1 MRLAYRR
8 GMHGEPPPDQ
18 LPDQLND
25 VGVLK
30 RREIEARI
38 VAPLLKRLADRFG
51 PEVYDT
57 AREVIVDVARQQGAT
72 LAERAGDD
80 SLPAFAAALG
90 AWSADGA
97 LETEVRELTDEVFAF
112 DVTRCRY
119 AEMYRALGLEELG
132 ATLSCNRDGSLMEG
146 FNPEIEFTRTQTIMS
161 GADHCDFRFRAR
173 STPVRIGR

>member
-1 MRLAYRR
+1 MN
-8 GMHGEPPPDQ
+8 GEPPADDPTDR
-18 LPDQLND
+18 LPDHLND

-38 VAPLLKRLADRFG
+38 VAPLLVRLADRFG
-51 PEVYDT
+51 PEVYET
-57 AREVIVDVARQQGAT
+57 ARQVIVDVARRQGAT
-72 LAERAGDD
+72 LAERAGADT
-80 SLPAFAAALG
+80 LPAFAAALG

-97 LETEVRELTDEVFAF
+97 LETEVRELSDEAFAF

-146 FNPEIEFTRTQTIMS
+146 FNPDIEFTRTQTIMS
-161 GADHCDFRFRAR
+161 GADHCDFRFRTR
-173 STPVRIGR
+173 STPVRIET